1 MVDPRAGDG
10 TRRPGSRGGDGITGS
25 PGTYGLTAPLAVA
38 RGLATLEPVL
48 WLRGATRKSAVFVA
62 LATLLATLVALP
74 PGGGTHARSRERYR
88 IRRERVAPGL
98 TLLRITDRRGPNR
111 IRVLR
116 VDASRELS
124 LDTVLANDTIPGHET
139 TSSMAERSGAL
150 AAINGDYTLLPSD
163 PGAGRPVNLFATDGE
178 LVTSSLIWGRNF
190 ALSHDEQTAYV
201 GHPSVSITALQHDS
215 GELWRIRDWNE
226 QQLEPNG
233 YSVYTPEGG
242 SLFRPPE
249 NACSARLASPGALEW
264 SEDGTGVA
272 QELLVEAFRCSS
284 RRMARRGG
292 IVLSAPL
299 GTRHATAMEESLT
312 IGETV
317 VLTWS
322 AGWPGVLDTIGG
334 NPTLLED
341 GVITAEA
348 CDDSYFCDRNPRTG
362 VGVTEDGRILLVT
375 VDGRRESSVGMTP
388 VGFAKLMRYLGATWA
403 LNLDGGG
410 STAMW
415 VEGELVNRPSQ
426 VPERPVG
433 SALVVLP
440 GPDLDEP
447 VPAPYTPPSPV
458 PSPSIS
464 PSPSVSP
471 SAALDLAPAPL
482 IPRSGFERALPL
494 PPSPGCRSLRDPAS
508 TGGMLDALARGDLG
522 PRPARLPRALE
533 RALDV
538 YRGHLTCR
546 QFLAR

>member
-1 MVDPRAGDG
+1 LVG
-10 TRRPGSRGGDGITGS
+10 T
-25 PGTYGLTAPLAVA
+25 L
-38 RGLATLEPVL
+38 GLASLVPVL
-48 WLRGATRKSAVFVA
+48 WLRGVTGKAAVFGALVA
-62 LATLLATLVALP
+62 LLATLLPL
-74 PGGGTHARSRERYR
+74 PGGGTQAQSRERYR
-88 IRRERVAPGL
+88 VRRERVAPGL
-98 TLLRITDRRGPNR
+98 TLLRVTDRRGPNR

-116 VDASRELS
+116 VDATRELS

-139 TSSMAERSGAL
+139 TSSMAERSGAV

-190 ALSHDEQTAYV
+190 ALSHDEQSAYV

-226 QQLEPNG
+226 QQLEPGG
-233 YSVYTPEGG
+233 YSVYTPKGG

-249 NACSARLASPGALEW
+249 NACSVRLIAPGALEW
-264 SEDGTGVA
+264 NEDGSGV
-272 QELLVEAFRCSS
+272 QQDLVVEAFRCGP

-292 IVLSAPL
+292 IVVSAPL
-299 GTRHATAMEESLT
+299 GTRHATAMEESLVV
-312 IGETV
+312 GEAVT
-317 VLTWS
+317 LTWS

-341 GVITAEA
+341 GVITAED
-348 CDDSYFCDRNPRTG
+348 CEDSYFCDRNPRTG
-362 VGVTEDGRILLVT
+362 IGVTGSGRILLVT
-375 VDGRRESSVGMTP
+375 VDGRQEESVGMTP
-388 VGFAKLMRYLGATWA
+388 VQFAKLMQHLGATWA

-415 VEGELVNRPSQ
+415 VDGAIVNRPSD
-426 VPERPVG
+426 VPERAVG

-440 GPDLDEP
+440 GPEVDEP
-447 VPAPYTPPSPV
+447 VPHTPPSPA
-458 PSPSIS
+458 

-471 SAALDLAPAPL
+471 SAALDLAPVPVV
-482 IPRSGFERALPL
+482 PRSGFERALP
-494 PPSPGCRSLRDPAS
+494 SSARARRCGALRDPAS

-522 PRPARLPRALE
+522 VRPQRLPRLLE

-538 YRGHLTCR
+538 YRGSLTCR

>member
-1 MVDPRAGDG
+1 MS
-10 TRRPGSRGGDGITGS
+10 RRIVFGA
-25 PGTYGLTAPLAVA
+25 LVA
-38 RGLATLEPVL
+38 
-48 WLRGATRKSAVFVA
+48 
-62 LATLLATLVALP
+62 LLATLVVV
-74 PGGGTHARSRERYR
+74 PGRGTQAESRERYR
-88 IRRERVAPGL
+88 VRRERIAPGL

-124 LDTVLANDTIPGHET
+124 LEPVLANDTIPGHET
-139 TSSMAERSGAL
+139 TTSMAERSGAI

-163 PGAGRPVNLFATDGE
+163 PGAGRPVNLFSNDGE
-178 LVTSSLIWGRNF
+178 LITSSLIWGRNF

-215 GELWRIRDWNE
+215 GELWKIRDWNE
-226 QQLEPNG
+226 QQVEPNG

-249 NACSARLASPGALEW
+249 NACSVRLASPGTLEW
-264 SEDGTGVA
+264 NEDGSGVQ
-272 QELLVEAFRCSS
+272 QELLVEAFRCGP

-292 IVLSAPL
+292 IVVSAPL
-299 GTRHATAMEESLT
+299 GTRHATTMEESLAV
-312 IGETV
+312 GETISV
-317 VLTWS
+317 TWS

-341 GVITAEA
+341 GVITAED
-348 CDDSYFCDRNPRTG
+348 CDTSYFCDRNPRTG
-362 VGVTEDGRILLVT
+362 VGVTESGVVLLVT
-375 VDGRRESSVGMTP
+375 VDGRQEKSIGMTP
-388 VGFAKLMRYLGATWA
+388 VQFAELMRYLGATWA

-410 STAMW
+410 STTMW
-415 VEGELVNRPSQ
+415 VEGEIVNRPSDN
-426 VPERPVG
+426 PERPVG

-440 GPDLDEP
+440 GPDVDEP

-471 SAALDLAPAPL
+471 SVSPSGGLDVRPVEIVPL
-482 IPRSGFERALPL
+482 SGFERALL
-494 PPSPGCRSLRDPAS
+494 VPPSPRCRSLRDPGS

-522 PRPARLPRALE
+522 PRPARLPRLLE
-533 RALDV
+533 SALDV
-538 YRGHLTCR
+538 YRGQLSCR
-546 QFLAR
+546 GFLGR

>member
-1 MVDPRAGDG
+1 M
-10 TRRPGSRGGDGITGS
+10 T
-25 PGTYGLTAPLAVA
+25 
-38 RGLATLEPVL
+38 VL
-48 WLRGATRKSAVFVA
+48 WFKGAVRKRAVFGA
-62 LATLLATLVALP
+62 LAALLATLVVLP
-74 PGGGTHARSRERYR
+74 GPGTEAQSRERYR
-88 IRRERVAPGL
+88 VRKERIAPGL
-98 TLLRITDRRGPNR
+98 TLSRITDRRGPNR

-116 VDASRELS
+116 VDASREIS

-139 TSSMAERSGAL
+139 TSSMAERSGAI

-190 ALSHDEQTAYV
+190 ALSHDEQSAYI

-226 QQLEPNG
+226 HQLEPSG

-242 SLFRPPE
+242 MLFRPPE
-249 NACSARLASPGALEW
+249 NACSVRLAAPGTLEW
-264 SEDGTGVA
+264 NADGSGVQ
-272 QELLVEAFRCSS
+272 QELLVEAFRCSE

-292 IVLSAPL
+292 IVISAPQ
-299 GTRHATAMEESLT
+299 GTRQATSMEQSLVV
-312 IGETV
+312 GETV
-317 VLTWS
+317 TLAWS
-322 AGWPGVLDTIGG
+322 AGWPGVLETIGG

-348 CDDSYFCDRNPRTG
+348 CDDSYFCDLNPRTG
-362 VGVTEDGRILLVT
+362 VGVTESGKILLVT
-375 VDGRRESSVGMTP
+375 VDGRQEKSVGMTP
-388 VGFAKLMRYLGATWA
+388 VQFAKLMQHLGATWA

-415 VEGELVNRPSQ
+415 VEGGLVNRPSD
-426 VPERPVG
+426 VPERAVG

-440 GPDLDEP
+440 GPDVEEP

-458 PSPSIS
+458 PSPSPSIS
-464 PSPSVSP
+464 PSPVVSP
-471 SAALDLAPAPL
+471 SAAFDVMPATVVP
-482 IPRSGFERALPL
+482 PSGFERAIPL
-494 PPSPGCRSLRDPAS
+494 PASPRCRALHDAGS

-522 PRPARLPRALE
+522 PRPGRLPRLLQ

-538 YRGHLTCR
+538 YRGRLTCSR
-546 QFLAR
+546 FLS